1 MKKQQV
7 QMQQV
12 IVNPNKTSAL
22 TKLLRTLSF
31 VILLAVFTLLQMY
44 FLFDANTDVI
54 LLNQIQTLLQPVQ
67 DVLTNYSFL
76 QDGFYIASALL
87 LGLLLFI
94 WTVSKS
100 VVLKVILTS
109 VLILSYVVMLS
120 EQVLFIAPETLSV
133 ISPTF
138 LDSVLDIIGPLLQEL
153 FALQALIPL
162 LIIFVTFAL
171 LTLLLA
177 FRKPKRV
184 SLIIVRA
191 GFDIVL
197 LALFVEFLK
206 VVLIDAIIPLN
217 IYEIIKSYSFLIG
230 YDLVILGS
238 IFGILGFFRN

>member
-44 FLFDANTDVI
+44 YLFDANTDVI

-133 ISPTF
+133 TSPTF

-153 FALQALIPL
+153 FALQALVPL
-162 LIIFVTFAL
+162 LIIFITFAL

-206 VVLIDAIIPLN
+206 VVLIDSIIPLN

-238 IFGILGFFRN
+238 IFGILVFFRN

>member
-12 IVNPNKTSAL
+12 IVNPNKTSVL
-22 TKLLRTLSF
+22 TKLLRTFSF
-31 VILLAVFTLLQMY
+31 VMLLAVFAILQMH
-44 FLFDANTDVI
+44 FLFDANIDVI
-54 LLNQIQTLLQPVQ
+54 LLDQIQTLLQPVQ
-67 DVLTNYSFL
+67 DILTNYGFL
-76 QDGFYIASALL
+76 QDGFYIASVLL

-100 VVLKVILTS
+100 GVLKVMLSIAL
-109 VLILSYVVMLS
+109 VLSYVVMLF
-120 EQVLFIAPETLSV
+120 EQILFIAPETLSV

-138 LDSVLDIIGPLLQEL
+138 LVSVLDIIRPILEEL

-162 LIIFVTFAL
+162 LIIFVSFAL

-206 VVLIDAIIPLN
+206 VVLIDSIIPLN
-217 IYEIIKSYSFLIG
+217 IYDIIRNYSFLIG

-238 IFGILGFFRN
+238 ILGILGFLRN

>member
-12 IVNPNKTSAL
+12 MVNPNKTSVL

-31 VILLAVFTLLQMY
+31 VILLVVFALLQMH

-54 LLNQIQTLLQPVQ
+54 LLNQIQSLLQPVQ
-67 DVLTNYSFL
+67 DILTNYSFL
-76 QDGFYIASALL
+76 QDGFYIATALL

-100 VVLKVILTS
+100 VVLKVMLTLA
-109 VLILSYVVMLS
+109 LILSYVVMLY

-133 ISPTF
+133 ISPAF
-138 LDSVLDIIGPLLQEL
+138 LDSVFDIINPLLEEL

-171 LTLLLA
+171 LTILLA

-206 VVLIDAIIPLN
+206 VVLIDSIIPLN
-217 IYEIIKSYSFLIG
+217 IYDIIKNYSFLIG

-238 IFGILGFFRN
+238 VFGILGFFRN

>member
-133 ISPTF
+133 TSPTF

-153 FALQALIPL
+153 FALQALVPL
-162 LIIFVTFAL
+162 LIIFITFAL

>member
-22 TKLLRTLSF
+22 IKLLRTLSF
-31 VILLAVFTLLQMY
+31 VILLAVFALLQMH

-54 LLNQIQTLLQPVQ
+54 LLDQIQTLLQPVQ
-67 DVLTNYSFL
+67 DILTNYSFL
-76 QDGFYIASALL
+76 QEGFYIATALL

-100 VVLKVILTS
+100 GVLKVMLSIAL
-109 VLILSYVVMLS
+109 VLSYVVMLF
-120 EQVLFIAPETLSV
+120 EQILFIAPETLSV

-138 LDSVLDIIGPLLQEL
+138 LVSVLDIIRPILEEL

-162 LIIFVTFAL
+162 LIIFVSFAL

-206 VVLIDAIIPLN
+206 VVLIDSIIPLN
-217 IYEIIKSYSFLIG
+217 IYDIIRNYSFLIG

-238 IFGILGFFRN
+238 ILGILGFLRN

>member
-54 LLNQIQTLLQPVQ
+54 LLSQIQSLLQPVQ

-87 LGLLLFI
+87 LGLLIFI

-100 VVLKVILTS
+100 VLLKVILTS

-133 ISPTF
+133 TSPTF

-153 FALQALIPL
+153 FALQALVPL
-162 LIIFVTFAL
+162 LIIFITFAL

>member
-12 IVNPNKTSAL
+12 IVNPNKTSVL

-31 VILLAVFTLLQMY
+31 VILLFVFTLLQMH
-44 FLFDANTDVI
+44 FLFDTTTDII
-54 LLNQIQTLLQPVQ
+54 LLNQIQSLLQPVQ

-76 QDGFYIASALL
+76 QDGFYMASALL

-94 WTVSKS
+94 WTISKS
-100 VVLKVILTS
+100 VILKVIVTIA
-109 VLILSYVVMLS
+109 LIFSYIVMIN
-120 EQVLFIAPETLSV
+120 EQVFFIAPNSMTV
-133 ISPTF
+133 ISPAF
-138 LDSVLDIIGPLLQEL
+138 LDSVFDIIGPLLEEL

-162 LIIFVTFAL
+162 LIMFITFAL

-177 FRKPKRV
+177 FRKPKRM
-184 SLIIVRA
+184 SLMIVRA
-191 GFDIVL
+191 GFDILL

-206 VVLIDAIIPLN
+206 VVLIDSIIPLN
-217 IYEIIKSYSFLIG
+217 IYDIIKTYSFLIG

>member
-12 IVNPNKTSAL
+12 IVNPNKTSVL
-22 TKLLRTLSF
+22 TKLLRTFSF
-31 VILLAVFTLLQMY
+31 VMLLAVFAILQMH
-44 FLFDANTDVI
+44 FLFDANIDVI
-54 LLNQIQTLLQPVQ
+54 LLDQIQTLLQPVQ
-67 DVLTNYSFL
+67 DILTNYGFL

-100 VVLKVILTS
+100 GVLKVMLSIAL
-109 VLILSYVVMLS
+109 VLSYVVMLS
-120 EQVLFIAPETLSV
+120 EQILFIAPETLSV

-138 LDSVLDIIGPLLQEL
+138 LVSVLDIIRPILEEL

-162 LIIFVTFAL
+162 LIIFVSFAL

-206 VVLIDAIIPLN
+206 VVLIDSIIPLN
-217 IYEIIKSYSFLIG
+217 IYDIIRNYSFLIG

-238 IFGILGFFRN
+238 ILGILGFLRN

>member
-7 QMQQV
+7 QIQQV
-12 IVNPNKTSAL
+12 MVNPNKTSAL

-31 VILLAVFTLLQMY
+31 VILVAVFTLLQMH

-67 DVLTNYSFL
+67 DVLINYSFL
-76 QDGFYIASALL
+76 QEGFYIASALL

-100 VVLKVILTS
+100 VVLKVMLSIA
-109 VLILSYVVMLS
+109 LILSYVVMLN
-120 EQVLFIAPETLSV
+120 EQVLFIAPDTMSV
-133 ISPTF
+133 ISPAF
-138 LDSVLDIIGPLLQEL
+138 LDSVLDIIGPLLEEL

-206 VVLIDAIIPLN
+206 VVLIDSIIPLN
-217 IYEIIKSYSFLIG
+217 IYDIIKSYSFLIG

-238 IFGILGFFRN
+238 ILGILGFFRN

>member
-133 ISPTF
+133 TSPTF

-153 FALQALIPL
+153 FALQALVPL
-162 LIIFVTFAL
+162 LIIFITFAL

-177 FRKPKRV
+177 SRKPKRV

>member
-54 LLNQIQTLLQPVQ
+54 LLSQIQSLLQPVQ

-87 LGLLLFI
+87 LGLLIFI

-100 VVLKVILTS
+100 VLLKVILTS

-133 ISPTF
+133 TSPTF
-138 LDSVLDIIGPLLQEL
+138 LDSVLDIIVPLLQEL

-162 LIIFVTFAL
+162 LIIFIMFAL

>member
-1 MKKQQV
+1 
-7 QMQQV
+7 MQQV

-133 ISPTF
+133 TSPTF

-153 FALQALIPL
+153 FALQALVPL
-162 LIIFVTFAL
+162 LIIFITFAL

>member
-133 ISPTF
+133 TSPTF
-138 LDSVLDIIGPLLQEL
+138 LDSLLDIIGPLLQEL
-153 FALQALIPL
+153 FALQALVPL
-162 LIIFVTFAL
+162 LIIFITFAL

>member
-12 IVNPNKTSAL
+12 IVNPNKTSVL

-31 VILLAVFTLLQMY
+31 VMLLAVFALLQMHC
-44 FLFDANTDVI
+44 LFDANIDVI
-54 LLNQIQTLLQPVQ
+54 LLDQIQTLLQPVQ
-67 DVLTNYSFL
+67 DILTNYGFL

-100 VVLKVILTS
+100 GVLKVMLSIAL
-109 VLILSYVVMLS
+109 VLSYVVMLF
-120 EQVLFIAPETLSV
+120 EQILFIAPETLSV

-138 LDSVLDIIGPLLQEL
+138 LVSVLDIISPLLEEL

-206 VVLIDAIIPLN
+206 VVLIDSIIPLN
-217 IYEIIKSYSFLIG
+217 IYDIIRNYSFLIG

-238 IFGILGFFRN
+238 ILGILGFLRN